1 MLFSSS
7 MCYCFI
13 KDFSLNVSNYSVQVT
28 LVDRFVHPKKKLTS
42 HCYRLVYRH
51 MEKTLTQDEVN
62 SVHKEIE
69 NAAKEQLKVDI
80 R

>member
-1 MLFSSS
+1 
-7 MCYCFI
+7 
-13 KDFSLNVSNYSVQVT
+13 VT
-28 LVDRFVHPKKKLTS
+28 LVDTFVHPKKKLTS

-69 NAAKEQLKVDI
+69 SAAKEQLKVDI